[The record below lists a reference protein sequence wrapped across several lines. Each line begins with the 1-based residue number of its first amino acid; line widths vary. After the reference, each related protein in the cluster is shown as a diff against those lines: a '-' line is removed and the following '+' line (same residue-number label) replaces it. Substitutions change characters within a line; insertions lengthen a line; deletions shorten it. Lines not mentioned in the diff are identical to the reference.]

1 MNTVQIRLSYAPGG
15 SNNKGNGTNV
25 SIKFPGNGGR
35 GFSRVHN
42 EMTKV
47 RVLVGDGRHFLLREN
62 AQYDIIS
69 LNVSDPHLP
78 GGSTLFHREFY
89 ELAKRHLKPGG
100 VVIQHIF
107 GSECAVIANTM
118 TASFTDTQFSRSY
131 SNGYNAVASMND
143 LRDRAATGMHLP
155 LEALEQLRGS
165 AGGRPIRLPA
175 HRPYA
180 WLPRSMRSEVIAT
193 DDRPAVEFSWNAG
206 EKLLFINE

>member
-1 MNTVQIRLSYAPGG
+1 MPKRDRRSDAEWQ
-15 SNNKGNGTNV
+15 
-25 SIKFPGNGGR
+25 
-35 GFSRVHN
+35 
-42 EMTKV
+42 
-47 RVLVGDGRHFLLREN
+47 
-62 AQYDIIS
+62 DIIS

-107 GSECAVIANTM
+107 GSERAVIANTLA
-118 TASFTDTQFSRSY
+118 ASFPSTQFSRSY

-143 LRDRAATGMHLP
+143 LNDRA
-155 LEALEQLRGS
+155 S
-165 AGGRPIRLPA
+165 AGMELPHKAMERLRSSANGRPVRPPE

-180 WLPRSMRSEVIAT
+180 WLPRSMRSDVIAT